1 MWRKEG
7 SLTSLPYTDK
17 IEIKKVCCET
27 IIEKNIENVTVKK
40 TFAGTD
46 QTT

>member
-1 MWRKEG
+1 MEC
-7 SLTSLPYTDK
+7 LPKTLIDNFN
-17 IEIKKVCCET
+17 T
-27 IIEKNIENVTVKK
+27 ENVTVKK